1 MPTAHMTEAI
11 TARDILRILERDGP
25 LTGAE
30 LLERTQMGPLP
41 LWRAC
46 RGCADIH
53 SKIIGR
59 RFLRLDRAV
68 EGYARLSPSIRR
80 EFLTYTLLG
89 LTSRSGLAEERAA
102 QLRQEIARISRFK
115 LELAR
120 EAMKAVVSELA
131 ESETILAQ
139 ACFIIAGDI
148 TYGMSHVV
156 PRPEESTGKMVRG
169 SDLDII
175 VIGTD
180 DLPEGALKA
189 LDDAVYRKK
198 HYLLVHPE
206 YREEI
211 DYVIKRMSKV
221 REQLKF
227 DTFKSM
233 VACKIMCEGQHLYG
247 SEDVFRSVKD
257 LVEQHDIPARI
268 ARLEAQAVETRVLSE
283 KSLMEPTSDSSEED
297 YGDLFYTR
305 EEGDEIY

>member
-1 MPTAHMTEAI
+1 MPTEHMTKVISEI
-11 TARDILRILERDGP
+11 DILRILERDGP

-30 LLERTQMGPLP
+30 LLERTGMEPLP

-53 SKIIGR
+53 FEIVGR
-59 RFLRLDRAV
+59 RFLRLDQAV
-68 EGYARLSPSIRR
+68 EGCARLSPSIRR

-89 LTSRSGLAEERAA
+89 LKSHAGIAEKRAA
-102 QLRQEIARISRFK
+102 QLRAEIARTSRFK
-115 LELAR
+115 FDLAC
-120 EAMKAVVSELA
+120 EAMQAVVSEMA
-131 ESETILAQ
+131 ESEMILAQ
-139 ACFIIAGDI
+139 VCFIIAGDI
-148 TYGMSHVV
+148 TYGMSHLV

-180 DLPEGALKA
+180 NLPEDSIQN
-189 LDDAVYRKK
+189 LDNAVYRKK
-198 HYLLVHPE
+198 HFLLVHPE

-221 REQLKF
+221 REQMAF

-233 VACKIMCEGQHLYG
+233 VACKILCEGQYLYG
-247 SEDVFRSVKD
+247 SREMFLSVKD
-257 LVEQHDIPARI
+257 LIEQHDIPARI
-268 ARLEAQAVETRVLSE
+268 ARLEAQAVKARNLAEE
-283 KSLMEPTSDSSEED
+283 SLMESASEGSEGG
-297 YGDLFYTR
+297 YVNLFYTR